1 MDNENKI
8 ITDAENETSEKR
20 GFKRD
25 KIEVDEALFENSTVF
40 CASEEKKKKGR
51 LSPIKKGLISIGSLA
66 LLTAIVLVVVMFIIP
81 QDNDT
86 TAGTSSTESKATS
99 FSVMNIEKDKISKVT
114 IENENSKFTVL
125 PEKIKAEDGSDAY
138 KWLVKGYENI
148 DFSTPEYMV
157 SAVTEITA
165 LKKFKIDTKT
175 VIEPSSNSEGKE
187 ENDEYGFL
195 SPYANLTVSLTDNT
209 EYKVTVGDVSPD
221 KSGRY
226 IMLNGDGNIDELE
239 GYAYLIDTSVINCVG
254 NSLESCVNLISA
266 PAFAAES
273 DEDPYFEEGSL
284 ISFDHIYISGRLH
297 KKQIKIVCPSDELSL
312 LSYMIEEPD
321 DQAANDESVN
331 SILTLTSG
339 VYNSGAY
346 VLNYNKSDL
355 KEYGL
360 DNPYVTYNIKAG
372 NNLLNIKIGDKDE
385 NGYYAYIVSYSV
397 DGGKTMIS
405 KDIIYRLDS
414 YSNEFIEMKAKDI
427 YFEKLFIE
435 YVKYVDSLTVTIDGK
450 DTKFILD
457 HDEENA
463 ALFTVTT
470 NEGKEIDEDEFCY
483 YYTRLLYLSALE
495 NADESY
501 NPGGDSIISFRLTY
515 TTEGKEADQISI
527 YPYEKN
533 VRRCIFRLNGK
544 GTALVSR
551 TLVTDLIN
559 CLTPL
564 KNGEKIGNKY
574 AN

>member
-226 IMLNGDGNIDELE
+226 I
-239 GYAYLIDTSVINCVG
+239 A
-254 NSLESCVNLISA
+254 
-266 PAFAAES
+266 
-273 DEDPYFEEGSL
+273 
-284 ISFDHIYISGRLH
+284 
-297 KKQIKIVCPSDELSL
+297 
-312 LSYMIEEPD
+312 
-321 DQAANDESVN
+321 
-331 SILTLTSG
+331 
-339 VYNSGAY
+339 
-346 VLNYNKSDL
+346 
-355 KEYGL
+355 
-360 DNPYVTYNIKAG
+360 
-372 NNLLNIKIGDKDE
+372 
-385 NGYYAYIVSYSV
+385 
-397 DGGKTMIS
+397 
-405 KDIIYRLDS
+405 
-414 YSNEFIEMKAKDI
+414 
-427 YFEKLFIE
+427 
-435 YVKYVDSLTVTIDGK
+435 
-450 DTKFILD
+450 
-457 HDEENA
+457 
-463 ALFTVTT
+463 
-470 NEGKEIDEDEFCY
+470 
-483 YYTRLLYLSALE
+483 
-495 NADESY
+495 
-501 NPGGDSIISFRLTY
+501 
-515 TTEGKEADQISI
+515 
-527 YPYEKN
+527 
-533 VRRCIFRLNGK
+533 
-544 GTALVSR
+544 
-551 TLVTDLIN
+551 
-559 CLTPL
+559 
-564 KNGEKIGNKY
+564 
-574 AN
+574 